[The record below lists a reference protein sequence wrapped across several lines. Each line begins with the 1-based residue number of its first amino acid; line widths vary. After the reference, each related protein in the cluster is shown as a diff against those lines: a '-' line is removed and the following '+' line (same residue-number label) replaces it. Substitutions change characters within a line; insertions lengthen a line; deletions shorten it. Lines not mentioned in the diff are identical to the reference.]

1 MKKADHYYIID
12 SYRIDDRYKVVELFL
27 DKGANPNMQDDLGRA
42 SLHYLCRKYY
52 KDSSVEIAKLLLRRG
67 LIQT

>member
-1 MKKADHYYIID
+1 M
-12 SYRIDDRYKVVELFL
+12 FL